1 MRIRKNDPKRQETR
15 NAICEILKRI
25 PPEEYAHLRN
35 PGTVSGW
42 RYVYR
47 NGLAFIGKLDG
58 RPVTQAWEDPQL
70 CAAEMHLLKNITT
83 ALGVAYVKLLGE
95 VPAHATSTA
104 APLVVAEVEAAP
116 PVPPTSTGIPEWD
129 ADPDV
134 MNIFKRMHRLQ
145 EAARVLR
152 EAGRN
157 DDAKAVI
164 GQLAELQLEFT
175 RATKVADRRAAE
187 RARGQAKDVL
197 ADKLA
202 NDPAFREIIETIH
215 TSPKL
220 RTPAASLHDYATEK
234 ARAAFAATLQGDHSY
249 VPTHINLRPS
259 VDYAVV
265 QGVMSYWYHWIG
277 AKMGSIQ
284 DPVFDNIG
292 LDNPLA
298 APEIRRLLAQGIP
311 ADFLYHPQT
320 KQLLHDMSDP
330 AGPPATGFPCTIGA
344 AAMLVHLRPAT
355 HLVPWQPLPDD
366 AACDVGM
373 LADFVMGYD
382 PKQTAMTGRAQPLK
396 LPSYLRGAD
405 AQRFP
410 VLTVP
415 EAFLT
420 WTLAIAAASGVG
432 SGYAKVVLSA
442 QTAVDRVAAYT
453 NLRVSRAF
461 GQTST
466 VENWKNISQLW
477 TSRRALGEPE
487 SEIRA
492 DLGDPPV
499 RPDLEPDWHGPVLRL
514 KAAVIEQLP
523 MFAHWASMPAL
534 LHGAGQRFEP
544 LDVLGELDRA
554 KTPPA
559 LPPAPEPK
567 PARAP
572 VLMPWITPAPWDDET
587 A

>member
-1 MRIRKNDPKRQETR
+1 MTLRLNSPDNAQTR
-15 NAICEILKRI
+15 AALEQLLKAV
-25 PPEEYAHLRN
+25 PTSAFEHLRN
-35 PGTVSGW
+35 PKTVSGW
-42 RYVYR
+42 KYVYP
-47 NGLAFIGKLDG
+47 NGRAFIGRVAGKYH
-58 RPVTQAWEDPQL
+58 TNAWRDATL
-70 CAAEMHLLKNITT
+70 CAAELFLLENPNSPVGKIYARLVAGDAPDQIAELRA
-83 ALGVAYVKLLGE
+83 ALGAQGPAAQRQTE
-95 VPAHATSTA
+95 PPPERVPA
-104 APLVVAEVEAAP
+104 
-116 PVPPTSTGIPEWD
+116 WD
-129 ADPDV
+129 ADPAVGIIENKIVAVVKAINAMERAGDEDGLEKLKEV
-134 MNIFKRMHRLQ
+134 LARLT
-145 EAARVLR
+145 V
-152 EAGRN
+152 
-157 DDAKAVI
+157 
-164 GQLAELQLEFT
+164 EFNQAT
-175 RATKVADRRAAE
+175 RRADRRAEELA
-187 RARGQAKDVL
+187 QAKAKATLDTML
-197 ADKLA
+197 AEDPDLRAALA
-202 NDPAFREIIETIH
+202 EVRANPSSVSSRMIH
-215 TSPKL
+215 
-220 RTPAASLHDYATEK
+220 DFATEK

-499 RPDLEPDWHGPVLRL
+499 RPDLDPDWNTPVLRL